1 MTIQMDTK
9 ALWNMLNEK
18 FEQDK
23 TFSKEIEDF
32 VSFYGTKFVTV
43 ANSEEK
49 RTIAAE
55 IIEDVINSQFF
66 HGYYLQ
72 HNLILE
78 DDSKREVF
86 LENFWIMTPGVMRNN
101 IGRVMEIN
109 FGENWFL
116 QKGTENVNLR
126 VLNEL
131 PEAFDVFRVIL
142 REAANFGAYKATL
155 DYPLYE
161 SLVQP
166 NDDFVF
172 GSPFELH
179 FLNPQVFI
187 QAHAYSNQHELWDVF
202 LADNGQSESQWAG
215 SIHLSS
221 IPTGTDLDTYILT
234 VSLSNSI
241 SEGEKLG
248 IVNLLC
254 EQLPSEIR
262 NVVQLRVFHLSELDT
277 YMLTKPQEVK

>member
-1 MTIQMDTK
+1 MTIPMDSQ

-18 FEQDK
+18 FKQDSS
-23 TFSKEIEDF
+23 FAKEIESF
-32 VSFYGTKFVTV
+32 VSFYGTKFV
-43 ANSEEK
+43 NSAISGEK
-49 RTIAAE
+49 KAIAAE

-72 HNLILE
+72 YNLILE
-78 DDSKREVF
+78 DDSKREIF
-86 LENFWIMTPGVMRNN
+86 LENFWIMTPGVMRSN
-101 IGRVMEIN
+101 IGRVMELN

-116 QKGTENVNLR
+116 QKGIESVNLR
-126 VLNEL
+126 VLNEI

-161 SLVQP
+161 SLVQE
-166 NDDFVF
+166 NEDFIF

-187 QAHAYSNQHELWDVF
+187 QAQAFSNQHELWDVF

-221 IPTGTDLDTYILT
+221 IPTGTDLDNYILT

-248 IVNLLC
+248 IVNSLC
-254 EQLPSEIR
+254 EQLPSEVR
-262 NVVQLRVFHLSELDT
+262 NVVQLRVFHLSDLDT
-277 YMLTKPQEVK
+277 YMEVN